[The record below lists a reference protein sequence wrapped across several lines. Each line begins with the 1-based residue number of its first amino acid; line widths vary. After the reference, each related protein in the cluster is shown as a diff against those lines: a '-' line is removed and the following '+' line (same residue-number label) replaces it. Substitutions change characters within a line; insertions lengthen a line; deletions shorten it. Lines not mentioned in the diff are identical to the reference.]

1 MSVTMAPSRGW
12 IPQTA
17 KKMVIGQDDLQLEPI
32 TAQGLSDGL
41 VVQSS
46 LERIVVF
53 THNHPQ
59 LLLSDISHLRRV
71 LTRAHASRAVLF
83 VQRDLLIASPVSLL
97 ATLSK
102 IEIVRLDVEK
112 DGLCLSS

>member
-17 KKMVIGQDDLQLEPI
+17 DKMVIGQDDLQLESI

-41 VVQSS
+41 IVQSS

-53 THNHPQ
+53 TLNHPH

-71 LTRAHASRAVLF
+71 LSRAHASRAILF
-83 VQRDLLIASPVSLL
+83 VRKDLLITSPVSLL

-102 IEIVRLDVEK
+102 IEIVRFNVETG
-112 DGLCLSS
+112 GLCPSS